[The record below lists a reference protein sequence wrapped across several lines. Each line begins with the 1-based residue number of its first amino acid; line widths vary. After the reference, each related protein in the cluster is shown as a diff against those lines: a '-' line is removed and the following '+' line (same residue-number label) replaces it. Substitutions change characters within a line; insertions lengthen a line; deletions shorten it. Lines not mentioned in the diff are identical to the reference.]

1 MTQPSSI
8 LVVDDDP
15 VNLSIISHHLTNYD
29 FNVYIAQEGLEA
41 LTRAELLLPDL
52 ILLDIMLPD
61 LTGFEVCQR
70 LKSNVQTRDIP
81 VIFMTASNAFEDRI
95 TGFTL
100 GAIDYLI
107 KPIHSEELKVRIST
121 HINLATMRRE
131 LIEHKLELEQK
142 VALRTAEL
150 SNSYELL
157 KTEINE
163 RQIAEE
169 KLAMSV
175 QEFKTLAESLPDP
188 IARYDRQRKKTYTNR
203 PNLHIQGIDEPD
215 KAHCYRLITPSVE
228 EFAARLQ
235 WVIDNGISDEI
246 LTELLDPQ
254 ANTVN
259 HNVYFIPEFDDNGLV
274 KSVLS
279 ISHDITGI
287 KRMEAML
294 LKSELEF
301 RTLAEN
307 SPEIILRYDLNCR
320 HVYLNPAF
328 ERETSIPL
336 DYLWNSP
343 PNQHWDRL
351 MPSQDYIA
359 KLKRIMTTGQSD
371 KIILEWRGQDNTQ
384 KTHKLHAVA
393 ERNEDNQIIGV
404 LVIGH
409 NITELKATERR
420 LEESRT
426 QLRALTAK
434 REEAREEER
443 KRIAR
448 EIHDELGQLLNVL
461 RLNLTTL
468 DFRFGD
474 ANQDLRNT
482 AQKMLTTLDRAILM
496 VRSLATRLRPAVL
509 NTGIVSALDWL
520 VQEFTDSTGISC
532 QLHTKLS
539 ELKLN
544 EDKAMLI
551 FRIVQESLTN
561 VLKHAYAQRVDVYLS
576 LNNSTIV
583 VSISDNG
590 IGIKAEQLE
599 KHNAFGIL
607 G

>member
-1 MTQPSSI
+1 MTQPPSI

-15 VNLSIISHHLTNYD
+15 INLNIISHHLANHGFTIYS
-29 FNVYIAQEGLEA
+29 AQQGLEA
-41 LTRAELLLPDL
+41 LTQAELLVPDL

-70 LKSNVQTRDIP
+70 LKSNAQTQDIP
-81 VIFMTASNAFEDRI
+81 IIFMTASNAFEDRV

-107 KPIHSEELKVRIST
+107 KPIHGEELKARIGT
-121 HINLATMRRE
+121 HISLAMMRRE
-131 LIEHKLELEQK
+131 LVEHKLELEQK

-150 SNSYELL
+150 RNSYELL
-157 KTEINE
+157 KSEINE

-169 KLAMSV
+169 KLAISA

-188 IARYDRQRKKTYTNR
+188 VARYDRQRKKIYTNK
-203 PNLHIQGIDEPD
+203 PYLCIQGIDEPD
-215 KAHCYRLITPSVE
+215 NERCYRLITPSVE

-254 ANTVN
+254 ANIVN
-259 HNVYFIPEFDDNGLV
+259 HNVYFIPEFDENGLV

-328 ERETSIPL
+328 ERETGIPL
-336 DYLWNSP
+336 DCLWNSP

-351 MPSQDYIA
+351 MPCHDYIA
-359 KLKRIMTTGQSD
+359 KLKHIITTGQSD
-371 KIILEWRGQDNTQ
+371 KIILEWHGQDNTL

-420 LEESRT
+420 LEESRA

-434 REEAREEER
+434 REETREQER

-448 EIHDELGQLLNVL
+448 EIQ
-461 RLNLTTL
+461 
-468 DFRFGD
+468 
-474 ANQDLRNT
+474 
-482 AQKMLTTLDRAILM
+482 
-496 VRSLATRLRPAVL
+496 
-509 NTGIVSALDWL
+509 
-520 VQEFTDSTGISC
+520 
-532 QLHTKLS
+532 
-539 ELKLN
+539 
-544 EDKAMLI
+544 
-551 FRIVQESLTN
+551 TN
-561 VLKHAYAQRVDVYLS
+561 
-576 LNNSTIV
+576 
-583 VSISDNG
+583 
-590 IGIKAEQLE
+590 
-599 KHNAFGIL
+599 
-607 G
+607 